1 MKEHTLKIAQL
12 FGCDAQITP
21 SSYSEDFQSFECEYH
36 FKLRKIPTKEELHT
50 MLPTVSDRDVWYLRI
65 ISDSDED
72 LLDLQRNLAIDDAY
86 DVDTIEPFIDDEEVR
101 LILKIE
107 KTKTD
112 GVLTIYDLPQIVIYI
127 QELSAIEFYN
137 ALYNN
142 LQEKLV
148 LEIWGEEIETF
159 ETSSI
164 AVVKKGDVI
173 PIISRKTG
181 PESRI
186 TDSEK
191 YCQRTSKLPALLPED
206 LHIVA
211 RKTRGSLSKLFDQLC
226 LLLSACYIADFCT
239 LERVLLK
246 IRIAGFKTMVSES
259 DKAKVGELAFDNN
272 SMEQWFSI
280 YDWCYTGGYISD
292 RLTISRNIISL
303 NCPNNS
309 TLQINPT
316 TKDAIKSNFKI
327 FEQENVRQYIKVRN
341 DVSKDLLDLQDRVN
355 NVVEG
360 FTGDFRKNVVG
371 LGTFFLTLVIVRIVA
386 NGQWAGAFSN
396 QVVALSF
403 VFIALS
409 FVLLIYSRLT
419 LEKKEDLYTKHYKLL
434 RDRYEPLFSKE
445 EADIIFEDGDPN
457 KSGTHSNYIKWQKNS
472 YTWIW
477 GVTLVVFTIFLVVAW
492 FYNLFETTN
501 VYKVIKA
508 ILSCCTKNI

>member
-1 MKEHTLKIAQL
+1 M
-12 FGCDAQITP
+12 
-21 SSYSEDFQSFECEYH
+21 
-36 FKLRKIPTKEELHT
+36 
-50 MLPTVSDRDVWYLRI
+50 
-65 ISDSDED
+65 
-72 LLDLQRNLAIDDAY
+72 
-86 DVDTIEPFIDDEEVR
+86 

-173 PIISRKTG
+173 PTISKKTG
-181 PESRI
+181 LESRI

-316 TKDAIKSNFKI
+316 TKDAIKSNFKSGVKS
-327 FEQENVRQYIKVRN
+327 FLRSS
-341 DVSKDLLDLQDRVN
+341 DVLIIIDSVKPSRGLRTSFSPSGSFIPRILNPL
-355 NVVEG
+355 VE
-360 FTGDFRKNVVG
+360 
-371 LGTFFLTLVIVRIVA
+371 LTTISFDPSI
-386 NGQWAGAFSN
+386 NKM
-396 QVVALSF
+396 LS
-403 VFIALS
+403 
-409 FVLLIYSRLT
+409 
-419 LEKKEDLYTKHYKLL
+419 
-434 RDRYEPLFSKE
+434 P
-445 EADIIFEDGDPN
+445 
-457 KSGTHSNYIKWQKNS
+457 
-472 YTWIW
+472 
-477 GVTLVVFTIFLVVAW
+477 
-492 FYNLFETTN
+492 
-501 VYKVIKA
+501 
-508 ILSCCTKNI
+508 